1 MYIMAGQGAA
11 ERGAAWLGKYETGG
25 KMSTQ
30 IYGASDDL
38 IEIQG
43 DLSEEFYGGDK
54 PTLLIFSD
62 GTALTIKYGKEHLA
76 VWAITLITQGKLF
89 MRIAHCT
96 DEDAERYSDTAHFN
110 DGLKWAYVAKEWSHV
125 KAAVQ
130 E

>member
-1 MYIMAGQGAA
+1 MA
-11 ERGAAWLGKYETGG
+11 
-25 KMSTQ
+25 TQ

-38 IEIQG
+38 IKLEG
-43 DLSEEFYGGDK
+43 DLSEEVSGGDK

-89 MRIAHCT
+89 TKIVYCT

-110 DGLKWAYVAKEWSHV
+110 GGLEWAYIAKEWSHIKASV
-125 KAAVQ
+125 K